1 MLTPS
6 RERGATA
13 VEFAIL
19 LPVLLLLVLG
29 IMEFGR
35 AFHVQTTLS
44 NAARDG
50 VRVMALQ
57 DSATAARSTA
67 KASAHSLPL
76 TDSMI
81 RVTPTS
87 CASAVTGTP
96 GEATVTIRYPFAL
109 VSGFLPIDD
118 FAITGTGTMR
128 CNG

>member
-19 LPVLLLLVLG
+19 LPVLLLLVLS

-67 KASAHSLPL
+67 KASAHGLPL
-76 TDSMI
+76 TDAMI
-81 RVTPTS
+81 SVTPTTCIS
-87 CASAVTGTP
+87 DAATP
-96 GEATVTIRYPFAL
+96 GMASVTISYPFSP
-109 VSGFLPIDD
+109 VSGFLPIDGLTL
-118 FAITGTGTMR
+118 TGKGTMR
-128 CNG
+128 CFG